1 MDNASKPSDGKRI
14 SGPAIER
21 SISDLAD
28 ELMIAV
34 RKLELDLHPQD
45 DNIRHLALDADLNE
59 ARL

>member
-1 MDNASKPSDGKRI
+1 MDNASKPSDGNRI

-21 SISDLAD
+21 SIGDLAD

-34 RKLELDLHPQD
+34 RKLELDLHPHD